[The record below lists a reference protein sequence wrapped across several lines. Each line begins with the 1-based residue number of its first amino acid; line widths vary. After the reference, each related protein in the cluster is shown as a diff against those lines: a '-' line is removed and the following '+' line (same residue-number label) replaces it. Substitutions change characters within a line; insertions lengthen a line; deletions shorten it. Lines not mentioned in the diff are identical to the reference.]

1 MKENTGLIIDK
12 TDSLCKQL
20 PPNGMLGQCSHEPLS
35 QDLLKYAP
43 LLRVDISK
51 KNISSAIGLSR
62 EGLLGKACQALVSPG
77 VAPNTPEVCDLLRQ
91 KHPRGPHP
99 SLPISSSPP
108 VNHVLPHDFN
118 ILSVLHSIPK
128 ATACG
133 PSGLHIQHLLDAAQ
147 VHPPTP
153 ICSSLRGVVDILASG
168 RAPVSVSKFLAG
180 GSLTALV
187 KNKEGRPLDIRPI
200 VVGEA
205 LRRLTGKCLC
215 IITKP
220 KASDFFTPFQYGVAC
235 PAGAEKVIHGVR
247 SSIQEHWKD
256 DKFTVCKV
264 DMSNAFNL
272 VSRQALLEECA
283 VHFTELLPW
292 VGWCYGSHPTLWH
305 HLGQLSSETGV
316 QQGDPLGP
324 LLFSLVLHKL
334 VLSIAQDKDCLSLL
348 SNRWY
353 LDDGVLSG
361 HSQAVTRAVTLIQE
375 MGPSLG
381 LFINVSK
388 CELFGHGDLSSFP
401 PEMKVSRVPNLEIL
415 GAPIGD
421 PIFCATKACRC
432 SETPIPI
439 GRSLNLHLEPNEF
452 QVAIKWRLGMDVSF
466 GSCCPYCPNHRLDP
480 LGHHALTCKHG
491 GDVVLRHNS
500 LRDVFVESCHRA
512 CLGGQIEVGSG
523 LGLDRLHSCPADV
536 LVNNWHLGKP
546 AAFDLTIT
554 SPLNPITL
562 TEAGVR
568 CGSSAL
574 FAEVR
579 KHNANDSKCAELGWV
594 CIPLAV
600 ESYGC
605 WGTEAQQ
612 SFSRLAARLAIQ
624 MGCSKS
630 QATTIVYQ
638 RLSLSLMRANARALL
653 SRARLWQSEE
663 GG

>member
-1 MKENTGLIIDK
+1 MVDSRQGIDQFVKRYVLTNSIGRKEGPYQPPSTSRQAFSD
-12 TDSLCKQL
+12 L
-20 PPNGMLGQCSHEPLS
+20 PCQVAYLEPS
-35 QDLLKYAP
+35 
-43 LLRVDISK
+43 V
-51 KNISSAIGLSR
+51 
-62 EGLLGKACQALVSPG
+62 
-77 VAPNTPEVCDLLRQ
+77 
-91 KHPRGPHP
+91 P
-99 SLPISSSPP
+99 SLPFRTNAPSPRSARLPGPPLVTAHRKQCIVAGCQEYIAPTMWRSHMNLHAQGVFPGEVPTWWLEEQDLSVCTHCLRLVAMSHFASHLEKCPTNVSGCRSSLPSSLADSSPSENPIHALPSLDVVCELQCPTIRYIPHKARP
-108 VNHVLPHDFN
+108 VFARVLSD
-118 ILSVLHSIPK
+118 VLKSICYENSEEAWLRLPK
-128 ATACG
+128 CVLRASRRGGRHCTACG
-133 PSGLHIQHLLDAAQ
+133 PSGLRIQHLLDAAQ
-147 VHPPTP
+147 VHLPTP

-205 LRRLTGKCLC
+205 LRRLTG
-215 IITKP
+215 
-220 KASDFFTPFQYGVAC
+220 SVF
-235 PAGAEKVIHGVR
+235 
-247 SSIQEHWKD
+247 
-256 DKFTVCKV
+256 
-264 DMSNAFNL
+264 
-272 VSRQALLEECA
+272 ALLEECA
-283 VHFTELLPW
+283 VHFPELLPW

-305 HLGQLSSETGV
+305 PLGQLSSETGV

-388 CELFGHGDLSSFP
+388 CELFRHGDLSSFP

-421 PIFCATKACRC
+421 PIFCAKFLAQKCADGAKLL
-432 SETPIPI
+432 SQLAEEV
-439 GRSLNLHLEPNEF
+439 RSKLEVF
-452 QVAIKWRLGMDVSF
+452 LV
-466 GSCCPYCPNHRLDP
+466 
-480 LGHHALTCKHG
+480 LTGC
-491 GDVVLRHNS
+491 
-500 LRDVFVESCHRA
+500 
-512 CLGGQIEVGSG
+512 I
-523 LGLDRLHSCPADV
+523 

-546 AAFDLTIT
+546 AAFDLTVT
-554 SPLNPITL
+554 SLLNPTTL

-574 FAEVR
+574 FAEAR

-600 ESYGC
+600 ESYRC

-630 QATTIVYQ
+630 QAT
-638 RLSLSLMRANARALL
+638 R
-653 SRARLWQSEE
+653 
-663 GG
+663 G

>member
-1 MKENTGLIIDK
+1 MGKSLPGFK
-12 TDSLCKQL
+12 TPVPIALHSKKDAFPSKGVRGDVTVTSKAAEL
-20 PPNGMLGQCSHEPLS
+20 PPIQLFTRASAG
-35 QDLLKYAP
+35 QDLERYS
-43 LLRVDISK
+43 LRPFR
-51 KNISSAIGLSR
+51 AY
-62 EGLLGKACQALVSPG
+62 
-77 VAPNTPEVCDLLRQ
+77 
-91 KHPRGPHP
+91 
-99 SLPISSSPP
+99 
-108 VNHVLPHDFN
+108 
-118 ILSVLHSIPK
+118 
-128 ATACG
+128 
-133 PSGLHIQHLLDAAQ
+133 AAQ
-147 VHPPTP
+147 VHLPTP

-200 VVGEA
+200 IVVEA
-205 LRRLTGKCLC
+205 LRCLTGKCLC

-247 SSIQEHWKD
+247 SCIQEHWKD
-256 DKFTVCKV
+256 DNFTVCKV

-272 VSRQALLEECA
+272 VSQQALLEECA
-283 VHFTELLPW
+283 VHFPELLPW

-305 HLGQLSSETGV
+305 PLGQLSSETGV

-334 VLSIAQDKDCLSLL
+334 VLFIAQDKDCLSLL

-361 HSQAVTRAVTLIQE
+361 HSQAVTWVVTLIQE
-375 MGPSLG
+375 MCPSLG

-421 PIFCATKACRC
+421 PICLCQILSTKACRC

-439 GRSLNLHLEPNEF
+439 GRSLNLHLEPNGF
-452 QVAIKWRLGMDVSF
+452 QVAIKWWLGMDVSF
-466 GSCCPYCPNHRLDP
+466 GSYCPYCPNHRLDP
-480 LGHHALTCKHG
+480 LGHHALMCKHG

-512 CLGGQIEVGSG
+512 CLGGQVEVGSG
-523 LGLDRLHSCPADV
+523 LGLDRLHSRPADV

-546 AAFDLTIT
+546 AAFDLTVT

-574 FAEVR
+574 FAEAR

-605 WGTEAQQ
+605 WGTEALQ
-612 SFSRLAARLAIQ
+612 SVSRLAARLAIQ

-638 RLSLSLMRANARALL
+638 RLSVRANARALL
-653 SRARLWQSEE
+653 SRARFRHSKE